1 MGAGGKEIPQ
11 SRRRL
16 RNRIWP
22 RDADCVEALRAGGV
36 GESDRG
42 RGRRQKSRLA

>member
-1 MGAGGKEIPQ
+1 MCAGGKELPQ

-16 RNRIWP
+16 RNQIRP
-22 RDADCVEALRAGGV
+22 RDADRIEASRTGGLD
-36 GESDRG
+36 ERDLG

>member
-1 MGAGGKEIPQ
+1 MRAGGKELPQ

-16 RNRIWP
+16 RNRIRP
-22 RDADCVEALRAGGV
+22 RDADGIEALRTGGL
-36 GESDRG
+36 GQRDLG